1 MKKILAAFLVLASVF
16 SFALV
21 YNQTDKEELERMEK
35 AGEGIA
41 RQFYIPSSLLLAGP
55 DEMYPLLCE
64 TAYEFRANIFRT
76 SIHYKTDDYVEIL
89 KYVLLTADTYF
100 FDAFR
105 IKSGRFLTAED
116 TQQDNFFIS
125 SVDTGEHNQVGT
137 VRDFGGNNIIMIK
150 PLKTA
155 YEYLPVYG
163 QYFVEAPGGE
173 KIFDAFL
180 KSFVAKVNKKYQEY
194 LKAPFT
200 PEDFQQ
206 NNSGSGAEAG
216 ARTDFLKYINYT
228 IFIIILILLIYCIF
242 YESRRIGI
250 MKMHGLSSIHI
261 WFIIAGRLI
270 TLIFILSAAVS
281 LLVALLIKD
290 TSPQFVGSVI
300 ISQFKTYV
308 IVTTISLTS
317 YVYISRIKVSDAIKN
332 RKDTNGIFVLNT
344 LLKAGCSILVVLIGL
359 SLWNQYAEI
368 SAKRANL
375 KNWEHSKDYGV
386 FYPLNVGYDLEDVQ
400 HGSPITT
407 AASAG
412 ELYPVLNKMGALF
425 IGAEMY
431 EERALVFNKDS
442 QNIRSIKVNPNYLR
456 EFPVYDVHNNPV
468 QVSEDTSDWILL
480 VPEKYHPREKEI
492 MSFFQKSR
500 TGAKGHEGAYEWE
513 EHFFKKV
520 VPDSIKN
527 QQIKIIWLANDQKI
541 FSFNP
546 KVFPTENNIIIDPI
560 IQVVTEKNSL
570 CADRVNMIT
579 GGGGS
584 DSLKMR
590 LIDRDTALTL
600 KTLEPELRRLKL
612 DDNVRHLITVDQFV
626 LQEIYNLQKW
636 MNHLLL
642 IGLGLLAGLL
652 ILVVQNLTIFFNKYQ
667 RKFVVRRLF
676 GTDFFRTYKEYTL
689 LFSITWAFQL
699 LVCYMVNNGLIPGF
713 LQLTAR
719 VSSVASAMD
728 VAIGTADIKLF
739 ITVAG
744 LILFELA
751 ASVMALVTIEQKNKV
766 KVLKGGV

>member
-1 MKKILAAFLVLASVF
+1 MKNILAAFLVLASVF
-16 SFALV
+16 TFAIA
-21 YNQTDKEELERMEK
+21 YNQTDKEELEKMEK
-35 AGEGIA
+35 AGEGIT
-41 RQFYIPSSLLLAGP
+41 RQFYIPDSLLLANP
-55 DEMYPLLCE
+55 DEMYPLLQE
-64 TAYEFRANIFRT
+64 TANEFKVNIFRT
-76 SIHYKTDDYVEIL
+76 NIHYKPNDQVEIL

-116 TQQDNFFIS
+116 TQQDNPFIS
-125 SVDTGEHNQVGT
+125 TVGTGNHNQVGT
-137 VRDFGGNNIIMIK
+137 VRDFGGNNLITIK

-155 YEYLPVYG
+155 YEHLPVYG
-163 QYFVEAPGGE
+163 QYLVETPDE

-194 LKAPFT
+194 LKAPLT
-200 PEDFQQ
+200 PEDFQP
-206 NNSGSGAEAG
+206 NNSGGGAEAG
-216 ARTDFLKYINYT
+216 SRTDFLKFINYI
-228 IFIIILILLIYCIF
+228 IFIIILILLTYYIF

-270 TLIFILSAAVS
+270 TIIFVLSAAVS

-290 TSPQFVGSVI
+290 TSSQFVGSAI
-300 ISQFKTYV
+300 ISQLKTYV
-308 IVTTISLTS
+308 IVTAISLIS

-368 SAKRANL
+368 RAKRANL

-386 FYPLNVGYDLEDVQ
+386 FYPLSVGYDLEDAQ

-407 AASAG
+407 AAIAG

-425 IGAEMY
+425 IEAGMY
-431 EERALVFNKDS
+431 EERALILNKDWEG
-442 QNIRSIKVNPNYLR
+442 IRSIKVNPNYLR
-456 EFPVYDVHNNPV
+456 KFPIYDVHNNPV
-468 QVSEDTSDWILL
+468 QVSEDTVEWILL
-480 VPEKYHPREKEI
+480 ASEKYRYKEKEI
-492 MSFFQKSR
+492 MSFFQKTK
-500 TGAKGHEGAYEWE
+500 TGAKGYEGVYEWE
-513 EHFFKKV
+513 EHFFKRA

-527 QQIKIIWLANDQKI
+527 QQIKIIWLANDQKV

-546 KVFPTENNIIIDPI
+546 KVFPSENNIIIDPI
-560 IQVVTEKNSL
+560 TQVVTEKNSL
-570 CADRVNMIT
+570 CADRANMIT
-579 GGGGS
+579 GGGGT

-590 LIDRDTALTL
+590 LIDRNTALTL
-600 KTLEPELRRLKL
+600 KTLEPELKRLKL

-636 MNHLLL
+636 MNYLLL
-642 IGLGLLAGLL
+642 ISLGLLAGLL

-676 GTDFFRTYKEYTL
+676 GVDFFRTYKEYIL
-689 LFSITWAFQL
+689 LFSVTWAFQL
-699 LVCYMVNNGLIPGF
+699 LVCYMINKGLILGF
-713 LQLTAR
+713 LQLAAR

-728 VAIGTADIKLF
+728 VATGTADIKL
-739 ITVAG
+739 IAVTAS

-751 ASVMALVTIEQKNKV
+751 ASVMALVIIEQKNKV